1 MQYDVAIIGGGP
13 GGATTGALI
22 KKYNPEL
29 RVGIFEREVFPRD
42 HIGESLLPPISLIL
56 EEMGCWHDVERAGF
70 PVKLGATYTWGK
82 TVDPWIFG
90 FLPESQIPADRTRPG
105 ELEGWRRI
113 TAFQVDRSV
122 YDLILLEQARK
133 LGCEVHQPVKVSQI
147 HREGDRVS
155 GLELDSG
162 ERITA
167 RYYIDASGNAAILR
181 KAMGVTVDVPTL
193 LKNVAFWDYY
203 ENPDWAGDEDAEF
216 TRINIRSLPFGW
228 LWFIRIFPTRASV
241 GLVCNAEYYKNCG
254 KRPQELFNEAIASE
268 SFVSRKVAGA
278 TCRGQVEA
286 TNDWSYVVDRTYGE
300 NWFLVGEV
308 AGFADPILSAGV
320 TLTQSG
326 ARELAYTI
334 LELERGELERPW
346 LLDRY
351 DELQKRRVRQHMRFA
366 EFWYSANGIF
376 DAIRE
381 NCTQI
386 AKDSGLR
393 LNATDAFRW
402 LSFGGLD
409 DDIPGQVGVG
419 GLDLAGVRQVMTR
432 FTGSKSDWIING
444 KNTFKLN
451 LTNATESTVGRLENG
466 RIRPV
471 PCWNRGESRLIEIG
485 LQGVLIN
492 ALRASQDIEEILR
505 YVSGNQRLLK
515 GGFVEQADTRA
526 VVQLLEVMARD
537 YWVLAS
543 TKKNRPALNVA
554 TPEEGAVMHTDT
566 TGRFK

>member
-13 GGATTGALI
+13 GGSTTGALL
-22 KKYNPEL
+22 KKYAPNL
-29 RVGIFEREVFPRD
+29 SVAIFERETFPRD

-56 EEMGCWHDVERAGF
+56 DEMGCWEEVESAGF

-82 TVDPWIFG
+82 TVEPWIFG
-90 FLPESQIPADRTRPG
+90 FLPESQIPADRVRPG
-105 ELEGWRRI
+105 KLEGWRRI
-113 TAFQVDRSV
+113 TAYQVDRSA

-133 LGCEVHQPVKVSQI
+133 LGCTIHQPTKVAKV
-147 HREGDRVS
+147 HREGDRVT

-162 ERITA
+162 ERVTA
-167 RYYIDASGNAAILR
+167 RYYIDASGNVALLR
-181 KAMGVTVDVPTL
+181 KAMDVKVDVPTL
-193 LKNVAFWDYY
+193 LKNVAFWDYF
-203 ENPDWAGDEDAEF
+203 ENPDWAGDEDADF

-241 GLVCNAEYYKNCG
+241 GLVCNAEFYKSCG
-254 KRPQELFNEAIASE
+254 KRPQQLYDEAISTEA
-268 SFVSRKVAGA
+268 FVSRKVAGA
-278 TCRGQVEA
+278 KRRGHLEA
-286 TNDWSYVVDRTYGE
+286 TNDWSYVVDRTWGE

-326 ARELAYTI
+326 GRELAYTI
-334 LELERGELERPW
+334 VELERGELERRW

-351 DELQKRRVRQHMRFA
+351 DDLQKRRVRQHMRFA
-366 EFWYSANGIF
+366 EFWYSANGLF
-376 DAIRE
+376 EAVRE
-381 NCTQI
+381 NCSMI

-393 LNATDAFRW
+393 LNADDAFRW

-432 FTGSKSDWIING
+432 FTGSKSGWMING

-451 LTNATESTVGRLENG
+451 LANAVESTVGRLENG
-466 RIRPV
+466 RIHPV
-471 PCWNRGESRLIEIG
+471 PCWTRGESRMIAIG
-485 LQGVLIN
+485 LQGVLIE
-492 ALRASQDIEEILR
+492 ALRASQDIEEILQYISR
-505 YVSGNQRLLK
+505 NQRLLS
-515 GGFVEQADTRA
+515 GGFVEQADTRS

-537 YWVLAS
+537 YWVLTS
-543 TKKNRPALNVA
+543 TKKSRPAINIE
-554 TPEEGAVMHTDT
+554 TPAEGDVMHTDT
-566 TGRFK
+566 TGRFN